1 MYMLIFT
8 GLEVRNEK
16 YFPEGR
22 GTLLRPRENIFQVRA
37 DLLNYFK
44 AQISAILSCVTF
56 VEKFKPVRSCFTS
69 GAGCIKLLVTFLITI
84 L

>member
-44 AQISAILSCVTF
+44 AQISAILKRHCCNF
-56 VEKFKPVRSCFTS
+56 VAIATAV
-69 GAGCIKLLVTFLITI
+69 V
-84 L
+84 